1 MNSAAALEDQVALV
15 TGASGGLGAH
25 FAQVLAHA
33 GATVALGARRAEL
46 TAAVA
51 RQLTSG
57 GARAFAIEL
66 DVTRA
71 ASVDS
76 CVRSVVEHAGRIDIV
91 VNNAGVAIT
100 KPATEQTEEDW
111 DSVMDTNLKGS
122 FLVST
127 AAARAMIDAGRSGS
141 IINIGSILG
150 IRQAGAVTPYAI
162 SKAGVI
168 QLTKQLALELARHG
182 IRVNCLLPGYID
194 TELNHEFLSGTVGQR
209 LLQRIP
215 QRRFGQPE
223 DLDAALL
230 LLASSA
236 GRYLTG
242 ATIAIDGGHLVNSL

>member
-1 MNSAAALEDQVALV
+1 MV

-25 FAQVLAHA
+25 FAQVLAQA
-33 GATVALGARRAEL
+33 GATVALGARRGEL
-46 TAAVA
+46 TAAIAQKLTAGEVA
-51 RQLTSG
+51 
-57 GARAFAIEL
+57 AFAVEL

-71 ASVDS
+71 DSVES
-76 CVRSVVEHAGRIDIV
+76 CVRSVVARAGRIDIV

-111 DSVMDTNLKGS
+111 DCVMDTNLKGT
-122 FLVST
+122 FLVAT
-127 AAARAMIDAGRSGS
+127 AAARSMIHAGRSGS

-150 IRQAGAVTPYAI
+150 VRQTGAVTPYAV

-236 GRYLTG
+236 GRYMTG
-242 ATIAIDGGHLVNSL
+242 ATIEIDGGHLVSQL